1 MKDILSEDDSNILD
15 SIKTVLST
23 RIQMDKFL
31 NDLKLGVNIT
41 TAIDRL
47 QPLTDVI
54 NETIFYQP
62 MISVILKMMK
72 MNWILK

>member
-1 MKDILSEDDSNILD
+1 
-15 SIKTVLST
+15 
-23 RIQMDKFL
+23 MDKFL

>member
-54 NETIFYQP
+54 NETIFT
-62 MISVILKMMK
+62 
-72 MNWILK
+72 NR